1 MTEAATAGSRLVPLD
16 GVEVLDL
23 SRVPA
28 GPWARLSFA
37 AAPLRRPSAAA
48 WCRSITMGW
57 RCPKCPSGGISD
69 SGNATEGGAD
79 ALEGY
84 LNTKFVSQ
92 MHA

>member
-57 RCPKCPSGGISD
+57 RCPKCPSG
-69 SGNATEGGAD
+69 
-79 ALEGY
+79 
-84 LNTKFVSQ
+84 VSAIRETQ
-92 MHA
+92 RRAVLTRSRAI